1 MSISYDLWK
10 WHCQLCFYCRLP
22 TFLSSRHRMINYRIF
37 VSTVKIRST
46 IIRPTFSSRRS
57 PITNDCLLNLSSDF
71 LLMTLSTYLHQ
82 ITYSTYI
89 NYFFGIGIAPDS
101 IFLPCSAAFSQ
112 SHSFRNTATSRSNI
126 QNWGLSTKAGTR
138 KWIRNLGGAN
148 VIMVL
153 LAMPY
158 GRLWL

>member
-1 MSISYDLWK
+1 MSTSYDLWK
-10 WHCQLCFYCRLP
+10 RHGQLCFYCRLP
-22 TFLSSRHRMINYRIF
+22 TFLSSRHRMINYSIF

-101 IFLPCSAAFSQ
+101 IFYRAAQHFP
-112 SHSFRNTATSRSNI
+112 
-126 QNWGLSTKAGTR
+126 K
-138 KWIRNLGGAN
+138 
-148 VIMVL
+148 VIVL
-153 LAMPY
+153 EILLHREAISKIEDY
-158 GRLWL
+158 RQKLVLESEFVIWVEQT